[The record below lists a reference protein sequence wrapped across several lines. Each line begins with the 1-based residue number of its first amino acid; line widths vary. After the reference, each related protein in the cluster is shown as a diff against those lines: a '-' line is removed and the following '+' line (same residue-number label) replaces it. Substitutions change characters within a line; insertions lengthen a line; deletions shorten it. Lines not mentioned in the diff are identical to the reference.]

1 MKCISHCKSRVG
13 YEAIR
18 RRNELSFIITS
29 SEFHHAPFDVYSRT
43 SSLGIEKVRSDT
55 NNADSTEC
63 YRDRKFNHRDSTTRS
78 LVFKLRTLPR
88 ARQGVW
94 YHWHRCIN
102 ARRARTHAR
111 IARARTHACIRR
123 CVACVCTRKT
133 RVPTV
138 HANKYAMRG
147 NGVQGEDAEGE
158 EERRGSADLPAG
170 CNNRPSVVAM
180 VTPSI
185 P

>member
-1 MKCISHCKSRVG
+1 MKYISHCKSRVG

-29 SEFHHAPFDVYSRT
+29 SEFHHAPFDVYSET

-63 YRDRKFNHRDSTTRS
+63 YRDRKFNHQDSTTRS

-88 ARQGVW
+88 TRQGVW

-111 IARARTHACIRR
+111 IARARAHTRAFGGAWRACARARR
-123 CVACVCTRKT
+123 AYLQYMQINMPCEGTGCKERTR
-133 RVPTV
+133 RV
-138 HANKYAMRG
+138 
-147 NGVQGEDAEGE
+147 
-158 EERRGSADLPAG
+158 RRGGGGARIYQRGATIGPQ
-170 CNNRPSVVAM
+170 
-180 VTPSI
+180 
-185 P
+185 